1 MFKFSLMAFTCKIFV
16 YILYFI
22 PLRKISLTFLQNTL
36 MKIYDTLLQA
46 LNDLKLRG
54 FTTDFNI
61 AFDNV
66 QCAATGTCLNPSQFE
81 IVEHYRFEGKNDPD
95 DSSVLYAISA
105 KDGSLKG
112 VLVNAYG
119 VYGDAASDELI
130 KKLAINE

>member
-1 MFKFSLMAFTCKIFV
+1 
-16 YILYFI
+16 
-22 PLRKISLTFLQNTL
+22 
-36 MKIYDTLLQA
+36 MKIYDTLLDA

-61 AFDNV
+61 AFDKV
-66 QCAATGTCLNPSQFE
+66 QCTETGTCLNPSEFE

-95 DSSVLYAISA
+95 DSSIVYAITA
-105 KDGSLKG
+105 KDGSVKG

-119 VYGDAASDELI
+119 VYGDTTSDELI

>member
-1 MFKFSLMAFTCKIFV
+1 MIV
-16 YILYFI
+16 
-22 PLRKISLTFLQNTL
+22 
-36 MKIYDTLLQA
+36 YDTLVEA
-46 LNDLKLRG
+46 LNALKHRG

-61 AFDNV
+61 AFDKV
-66 QCAATGTCLNPSQFE
+66 QCAETGTCLDTAEFE

-95 DSSVLYAISA
+95 DSSVLYAIAA

-119 VYGDAASDELI
+119 VYSDAVTDELI